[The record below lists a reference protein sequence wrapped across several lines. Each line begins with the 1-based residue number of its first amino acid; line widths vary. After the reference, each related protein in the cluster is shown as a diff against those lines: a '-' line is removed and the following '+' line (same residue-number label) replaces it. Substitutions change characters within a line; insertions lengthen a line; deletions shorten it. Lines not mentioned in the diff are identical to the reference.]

1 MSQNEFKNLTNKLC
15 EASLRYPEKT
25 FFLGQVFNNTTNS
38 YKLFWFLGLLN
49 IIKRGTETTFPLN
62 DIFREMVVVAWHP
75 VCFYR
80 LSLGRQ
86 DKLQDAILEI
96 KQDSGLPPNTE
107 LADIHKYLE
116 SSNKVQT
123 QLENFGRYV
132 PTRFLTPWFSNQL
145 RGIQDDL
152 RRTRQIELLAAQ
164 GQNTPLAC
172 PYYFDISAKKKLIK
186 LNKSWCIFII
196 ENLGVIQSFAEYH
209 LVQYLQAKNPNTPGI
224 INKLQ
229 APTERQL
236 TFAREFWR
244 VVRADFINNSKAEHF
259 KDIYL
264 EKPIGNT
271 FSIDHFLPWS
281 FVAHDLL
288 WNLTPVEKTTNSRKG
303 DSIPELNLYLPRLA
317 QIHRESIV
325 AIKKRPRFLEDYT
338 EFFKQDA
345 PGLLSLSEEA
355 FITKYREIVMP
366 QAQIAINQGFE
377 GGWIFQR

>member
-1 MSQNEFKNLTNKLC
+1 MTQTKFDELNKI
-15 EASLRYPEKT
+15 SLRYPEKT

-49 IIKRGTETTFPLN
+49 IIKHGRRTTFPLN
-62 DIFREMVVVAWHP
+62 DVFREMVITAWHP

-86 DKLQDAILEI
+86 DKLQDVILEI
-96 KQDSGLPPNTE
+96 KHDSGLHPNAE
-107 LADIHKYLE
+107 LTDIRKYLD
-116 SSNKVQT
+116 SSNKIQVR
-123 QLENFGRYV
+123 LEDFSRYV
-132 PTRFLTPWFSNQL
+132 PTRFLTPWFSDQL
-145 RGIQDDL
+145 RGIHNDSH
-152 RRTRQIELLAAQ
+152 RTRQIELLAIES
-164 GQNTPLAC
+164 QNTPFAC

-186 LNKSWCIFII
+186 LNESWSAFVV

-224 INKLQ
+224 VNKLQ

-244 VVRADFINNSKAEHF
+244 TVRADFINNSKAELF
-259 KDIYL
+259 KDIYS
-264 EKPIGNT
+264 ERPISNT

-288 WNLTPVEKTTNSRKG
+288 WNLTPVEKTTNSRKS
-303 DSIPELNLYLPRLA
+303 DSIPDINLYLPRLA
-317 QIHRESIV
+317 KFHHESIV
-325 AIKKRPRFLEDYT
+325 AIKKRPRLLEDYT
-338 EFFKQDA
+338 ELFKQDVSE
-345 PGLLSLSEEA
+345 LLSLSEEA
-355 FITKYREIVMP
+355 FISKYREIIIP

-377 GGWIFQR
+377 GNWLFQN

>member
-1 MSQNEFKNLTNKLC
+1 MIRTKFDELNKI
-15 EASLRYPEKT
+15 SLRYPEKT

-49 IIKRGTETTFPLN
+49 IIKKGNETAFLLN
-62 DIFREMVVVAWHP
+62 DVFHEMVVAAWHS

-86 DKLQDAILEI
+86 DKLQDTILEI
-96 KQDSGLPPNTE
+96 KQDSGLPPNAE
-107 LADIHKYLE
+107 LSDIHKYLE

-145 RGIQDDL
+145 RGIQDEL
-152 RRTRQIELLAAQ
+152 RRTREIELLATQ
-164 GQNTPLAC
+164 SQNTPLAC
-172 PYYFDISAKKKLIK
+172 PYYFDNSTKKKLIK
-186 LNKSWCIFII
+186 LNEHWCTFII
-196 ENLGVIQSFAEYH
+196 ENLGVIQSFTEYH

-244 VVRADFINNSKAEHF
+244 EVRTDFINNSKAEHF
-259 KDIYL
+259 KDIYS
-264 EKPIGNT
+264 ERPIGNT

-317 QIHRESIV
+317 KFHRESIV
-325 AIKKRPRFLEDYT
+325 AIKKRPRLLEDYT
-338 EFFKQDA
+338 EFFKQDVS
-345 PGLLSLSEEA
+345 GLLSLGEEA
-355 FITKYREIVMP
+355 FISKYREIVIP
-366 QAQIAINQGFE
+366 QTQIAINQGFE